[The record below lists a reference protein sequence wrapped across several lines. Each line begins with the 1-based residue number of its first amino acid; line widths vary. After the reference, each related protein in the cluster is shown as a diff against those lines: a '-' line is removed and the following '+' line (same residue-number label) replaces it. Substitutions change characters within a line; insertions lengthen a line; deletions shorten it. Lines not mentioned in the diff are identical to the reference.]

1 VVLSLALATV
11 ALKRKAHASSDLP
24 QVQEPECETDL
35 ALALC
40 VRQPS
45 RQGTAPAHVGLS
57 EESPLSEQVVERL
70 VSGLTRERGHDV
82 GY

>member
-1 VVLSLALATV
+1 MVLSLALATV

-35 ALALC
+35 ALTLC

-57 EESPLSEQVVERL
+57 ESPLSEQVVERL